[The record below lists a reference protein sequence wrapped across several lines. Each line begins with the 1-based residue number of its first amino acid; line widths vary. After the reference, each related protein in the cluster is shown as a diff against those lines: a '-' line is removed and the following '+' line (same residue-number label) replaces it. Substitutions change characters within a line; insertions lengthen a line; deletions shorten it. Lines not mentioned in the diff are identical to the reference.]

1 MIGLGSD
8 KNQLLVLPV
17 LHLPL
22 LRLLL
27 FHYFY
32 PSHTGNPRSSRW
44 KMLFLEHNITPS
56 KKTHGHRGV
65 SIAKVFNSRAMFAKI
80 KKDPILCGAF
90 GECVHSYIER
100 GVVIKWDS
108 SWVNCPPSIL
118 LPALFHFTT
127 SNY

>member
-1 MIGLGSD
+1 ML
-8 KNQLLVLPV
+8 K
-17 LHLPL
+17 PL
-22 LRLLL
+22 ENAFFGTQ
-27 FHYFY
+27 FHA
-32 PSHTGNPRSSRW
+32 
-44 KMLFLEHNITPS
+44 M
-56 KKTHGHRGV
+56 KKDTCIKRCFD
-65 SIAKVFNSRAMFAKI
+65 IAKVFNSRAMFAKI
-80 KKDPILCGAF
+80 KKDPILSGAF

>member
-1 MIGLGSD
+1 MPKTLENAFFGTQYHAIKIGTCAERYF
-8 KNQLLVLPV
+8 KIVKVL
-17 LHLPL
+17 
-22 LRLLL
+22 
-27 FHYFY
+27 
-32 PSHTGNPRSSRW
+32 
-44 KMLFLEHNITPS
+44 
-56 KKTHGHRGV
+56 
-65 SIAKVFNSRAMFAKI
+65 NSRAMFAKI

>member
-1 MIGLGSD
+1 ML
-8 KNQLLVLPV
+8 K
-17 LHLPL
+17 PL
-22 LRLLL
+22 ENA
-27 FHYFY
+27 FFGTQYHA
-32 PSHTGNPRSSRW
+32 
-44 KMLFLEHNITPS
+44 I
-56 KKTHGHRGV
+56 KKDTWAGAQRCFN
-65 SIAKVFNSRAMFAKI
+65 IAKVFNSRAMFAKI

>member
-1 MIGLGSD
+1 MIKTLSTCIPAPFLLVKKTSLPPCSD
-8 KNQLLVLPV
+8 KNFMDGFDSFV
-17 LHLPL
+17 
-22 LRLLL
+22 
-27 FHYFY
+27 
-32 PSHTGNPRSSRW
+32 G
-44 KMLFLEHNITPS
+44 I
-56 KKTHGHRGV
+56 
-65 SIAKVFNSRAMFAKI
+65 IANKVFNSRAMFAKI

>member
-1 MIGLGSD
+1 MRNAFFGT
-8 KNQLLVLPV
+8 Q
-17 LHLPL
+17 
-22 LRLLL
+22 
-27 FHYFY
+27 FHA
-32 PSHTGNPRSSRW
+32 
-44 KMLFLEHNITPS
+44 M
-56 KKTHGHRGV
+56 KKDTCIKRCFD
-65 SIAKVFNSRAMFAKI
+65 IAKVFNSRAMFAKI
-80 KKDPILCGAF
+80 KKDPILSGAF